1 MKYRVLHRPHA
12 EGAWVVQRRMM
23 IHAHDQ
29 LVDCYADVMACR
41 YVHDALDCAERLEDG
56 RMTIP

>member
-1 MKYRVLHRPHA
+1 MKYRVIYR
-12 EGAWVVQRRMM
+12 EGIVFPWVTQKHII

-29 LVDCYADVMACR
+29 QVECYADVMACR

-56 RMTIP
+56 REAFP